1 MSHLIAEAVTP
12 DHRDRI
18 TIVHGYRHDEAG
30 SLFAVVEFADGTAG
44 EVDVLDVFL
53 SALEALAVAA

>member
-30 SLFAVVEFADGTAG
+30 SQFVAVEFADGTAG
-44 EVDVLDVFL
+44 EVDVLDIFL
-53 SALEALAVAA
+53 SAPDAVAVAA